1 MPAVVLFAG
10 DLAACEQ
17 VVGQVGGRIAIFFGN
32 AVAFEHLAERGK
44 NDFHVAQEGDVLDV
58 FQIVV
63 NLGFPGHCI
72 ATVHLSKAAKS
83 LAHGMAFALFRGH
96 EYHVAHELG
105 PGSDYGHVALED
117 VEEFGELVEAGG
129 AEELAVGVQAHV
141 VGEQV
146 PLRVTLVGHGAELDE
161 LENLFVKAGAR
172 LRKEGVALHF
182 DCTNEGECHE
192 ERAQAD
198 NGQERAAEIKDSF

>member
-1 MPAVVLFAG
+1 M
-10 DLAACEQ
+10 
-17 VVGQVGGRIAIFFGN
+17 
-32 AVAFEHLAERGK
+32 
-44 NDFHVAQEGDVLDV
+44 
-58 FQIVV
+58 
-63 NLGFPGHCI
+63 
-72 ATVHLSKAAKS
+72 
-83 LAHGMAFALFRGH
+83 AHTLFRGH
-96 EYHVAHELG
+96 KDHVAHELG
-105 PGSDYGHVALED
+105 SGPDYGHVALEN

-146 PLRVTLVGHGAELDE
+146 AVGILFVRHGAELDE

-192 ERAQAD
+192 ERTQAD